1 MTARKKGKRLNGY
14 RQDYVVFDLETTG
27 INQNYDEII
36 EISAVKVC
44 GGEVVG
50 EYSTLVNP
58 GRHIPAGATAVNG
71 ITDEM
76 VKEAGIS
83 KGLLFHYFTS
93 KAGLYEFICD
103 YSVKF
108 VIMEMSSTVGK
119 EEKDY
124 FRLRL
129 QIEKAKMTAMKN
141 FPYIQLFLLQM
152 EKETSKEALEVMQPA
167 AQALRSAYDD
177 IYQKADFGMLEE
189 ISVERL
195 AKIVDYT
202 LNGLLEELLRK
213 SSFSPDTYYAEVS
226 QYLKEL
232 ERMCRY

>member
-1 MTARKKGKRLNGY
+1 MNEKFFDLKKEKQDRMINAALKLFAENGY
-14 RQDYVVFDLETTG
+14 RRA
-27 INQNYDEII
+27 
-36 EISAVKVC
+36 S
-44 GGEVVG
+44 
-50 EYSTLVNP
+50 
-58 GRHIPAGATAVNG
+58 
-71 ITDEM
+71 TDEM

-177 IYQKADFGMLEE
+177 IYQKADFGMFEE

>member
-1 MTARKKGKRLNGY
+1 MNEKFFDLKKEKQDRMINAALKLFAENGY
-14 RQDYVVFDLETTG
+14 RRA
-27 INQNYDEII
+27 
-36 EISAVKVC
+36 S
-44 GGEVVG
+44 
-50 EYSTLVNP
+50 
-58 GRHIPAGATAVNG
+58 
-71 ITDEM
+71 TDEM

-195 AKIVDYT
+195 AE
-202 LNGLLEELLRK
+202 GLRRQGHTVFVFAPECG
-213 SSFSPDTYYAEVS
+213 DCAEVS

>member
-1 MTARKKGKRLNGY
+1 MGRLLDAEMGMGMNDKFFDLKKEKQDRMINAALKLFAENGY
-14 RQDYVVFDLETTG
+14 RRA
-27 INQNYDEII
+27 
-36 EISAVKVC
+36 S
-44 GGEVVG
+44 
-50 EYSTLVNP
+50 
-58 GRHIPAGATAVNG
+58 
-71 ITDEM
+71 TDEM

>member
-1 MTARKKGKRLNGY
+1 
-14 RQDYVVFDLETTG
+14 
-27 INQNYDEII
+27 
-36 EISAVKVC
+36 
-44 GGEVVG
+44 
-50 EYSTLVNP
+50 
-58 GRHIPAGATAVNG
+58 
-71 ITDEM
+71 
-76 VKEAGIS
+76 
-83 KGLLFHYFTS
+83 
-93 KAGLYEFICD
+93 
-103 YSVKF
+103 
-108 VIMEMSSTVGK
+108 MEMSSTVGK

-195 AKIVDYT
+195 GKIVDYT